1 MIFKH
6 LLSEL
11 TKLQANAY
19 DKTNVTHITYSKGDV
34 ILNLDRKEIIEAENA
49 LEDAEKVIAD
59 LEEDLLTRDRYI
71 KTLEGLNFKMK
82 SEINSLTKK

>member
-11 TKLQANAY
+11 TKLKASDY
-19 DKTNVTHITYSKGDV
+19 DKTNVTHVSYSKGIV
-34 ILNLDRKEIIEAENA
+34 VFSNDRKEIIEAQEA
-49 LEDAEKVIAD
+49 LADAEMVISN
-59 LEEDLLTRDRYI
+59 LEKDLLTKDRYI

-82 SEINSLTKK
+82 SEINTLNKK

>member
-1 MIFKH
+1 MIYKH

-19 DKTNVTHITYSKGDV
+19 DKTNVTHISYSKGIV
-34 ILNLDRKEIIEAENA
+34 IFNLDRKEIIEAQEA
-49 LEDAEKVIAD
+49 LADTEMTISNLEK
-59 LEEDLLTRDRYI
+59 DLLTRDAYI

-82 SEINSLTKK
+82 SEINSLNKK